1 MKAKFAKTDANKVE
15 RITSTHVSVEVVS
28 GPSKGKAYM
37 ILATSTFTGSCSCS
51 WGLRNG
57 TTCSHVRDA
66 QLFVQ
71 AEEAA
76 KVAPVVET
84 ESTFEKWLKE
94 ATDSGDL
101 MFASRG

>member
-1 MKAKFAKTDANKVE
+1 MSKQKFAKTDANKVE

-37 ILATSTFTGSCSCS
+37 ILATPTVTGSCSCS

-76 KVAPVVET
+76 KVAPVVT
-84 ESTFEKWLKE
+84 LKKSWLDE
-94 ATDSGDL
+94 EIADGLIIFS
-101 MFASRG
+101 SQCS